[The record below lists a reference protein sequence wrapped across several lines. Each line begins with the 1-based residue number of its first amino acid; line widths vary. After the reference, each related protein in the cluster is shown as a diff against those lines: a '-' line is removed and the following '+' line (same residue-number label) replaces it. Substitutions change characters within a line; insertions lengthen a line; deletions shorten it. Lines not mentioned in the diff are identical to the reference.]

1 MSSDRRSTLE
11 VLGVPKEFGSIL
23 LILALILLI
32 SPYVGGTDWGIFKVP
47 QFSQRTTMVL
57 RWLGP
62 LLFLASILLFV
73 PWRRG
78 RGKPPA
84 SATRAV
90 ETHSKYRLQT
100 IEDIVKVEAAGHGV
114 HIDGLQIGDRLHIND
129 LRRMCTKAL
138 FPERSPAEVY
148 CVLDAARATAFTRK
162 YAEPKEDE
170 KLVDVSSIK
179 MDKLKPWHVYFT
191 SFLHEL
197 GVEDPNQLDV
207 LSVGIGNGHSD
218 EKFLSC
224 LHSFRAVDISDEA
237 LQYARKKYPQM
248 TSFVSTAE
256 DLEPIGSGSVDLY
269 LSLRTYQSTLF
280 DRRAG
285 LHEAYRV
292 LRNGGILVLSVPI
305 MFLRGNG
312 EVLAGLIPPGS
323 SEPNMEYA
331 RKVVERIRDYLKIL
345 NFRDVKTDERSP
357 FEIFLSARR

>member
-11 VLGVPKEFGSIL
+11 LLGLPKQFGFL
-23 LILALILLI
+23 LLSLTLILLI

-47 QFSQRTTMVL
+47 QFSLGTTTVL

-62 LLFLASILLFV
+62 LLFLAGILLFV
-73 PWRRG
+73 PWRRE
-78 RGKPPA
+78 RGKRPV

-90 ETHSKYRLQT
+90 ESDSKYRLQT
-100 IEDIVKVEAAGHGV
+100 IEEIVKIEAAANDM
-114 HIDGLQIGDRLHIND
+114 HIDGLQISDRLHIDD
-129 LRRMCTKAL
+129 LRRMCTKVF
-138 FPERSPAEVY
+138 FPERSPADV
-148 CVLDAARATAFTRK
+148 CGVLEAARAKAFTRK

-170 KLVDVSSIK
+170 KLADVSSIK
-179 MDKLKPWHVYFT
+179 MDNLKPWHVYFT
-191 SFLHEL
+191 SFLREL
-197 GVEDPNQLDV
+197 GVQDPNQLDV
-207 LSVGIGNGHSD
+207 LYVGIGNGHS
-218 EKFLSC
+218 EEAFLSR

-237 LQYARKKYPQM
+237 LQYARRKYPQM
-248 TSFVSTAE
+248 TSFICPAE
-256 DLEPIGSGSVDLY
+256 DLEPIRNSSVDLY

-280 DRRAG
+280 DRRGA

-292 LRNGGILVLSVPI
+292 LRNGGILVVSVPV

-331 RKVVERIRDYLKIL
+331 RKMVERIHDYLTIL